1 MPRHHLALGGNP
13 KQGFCFGQNIL
24 PSVPYDPY
32 QEIVPDARRSSTT
45 FAITRCLDF
54 GCGETPCSGCVTAEC
69 KGSIALREYTR
80 KNTFAVGD
88 VIDVSYLPRNTQLI
102 EVYWNVKN
110 ALAGFTFDIRVAEHD
125 SAQPPVVLAT
135 GIDAGTLDWD
145 VLDVRAI
152 NGAPLLVKTNGALQ
166 IVITAMAPP
175 ANPQPDCGCPSCDA
189 MCGLNLVMAPVV
201 RHYETG
207 CN

>member
-125 SAQPPVVLAT
+125 GAQPPLVLAT
-135 GIDAGTLDWD
+135 GIDAGTVGLD

-152 NGAPLLVKTNGALQ
+152 NGGPLMVKTNGALQ